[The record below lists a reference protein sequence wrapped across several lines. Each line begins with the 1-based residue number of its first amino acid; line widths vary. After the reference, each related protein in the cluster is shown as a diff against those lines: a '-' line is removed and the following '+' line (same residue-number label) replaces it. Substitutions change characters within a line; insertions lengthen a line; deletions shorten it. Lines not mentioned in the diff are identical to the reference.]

1 MSEATTTER
10 PNKVSI
16 SDAGP
21 ARKKI
26 TIEVPAETVS
36 EKLRGSLDL
45 FMGEAQIPGFRK
57 GRAPRNLVERKFGQS
72 MRDETKRQL
81 IAAAYQDAIKDAN
94 LRIVGEP
101 FSETLDKAELK
112 DGQAFEFEVE
122 VEVMPDF
129 TVPEL
134 EGIQVKRPTMEVTEA
149 MVDEEFKKLLINE
162 GRLESREVAEPGDYL
177 TGRGRMVGKDG
188 TEFYDI
194 NGAVV
199 QKPTADKN
207 GQGMILGVIVPDFD
221 AQFGSP
227 KPGDT
232 ATIKVKGP
240 EQHEVEGVRGND
252 LTITFEVERIDRIIP
267 ADSQVILNQ
276 FGMTNEEQ
284 LRFAIRQRLTQRVMI
299 QQQSVMR
306 QQIAAHLLKNTQMEL
321 PQRLTAQQAMRTL
334 ERQRLELMYRGV
346 EPAVI
351 EQRMAE
357 LRSAS
362 GQMAAQELKLFFIL
376 AQIAEN
382 LNIQVTEGEING
394 RIAQMAAERGIR
406 PESLRQEMIQRNQVY
421 GIFQQIREHKTF
433 DALLAKSTITDMP
446 VDEFNKA
453 MEAERKAAAS

>member
-26 TIEVPAETVS
+26 SIEVPAETVS
-36 EKLRGSLDL
+36 EKLRGSLDM

-57 GRAPRNLVERKFGQS
+57 GRAPRGLVERKFGQS

-81 IAAAYQDAIKDAN
+81 VAAAYQDAIKDAN

-112 DGQAFEFEVE
+112 DGHAFEFEVE

-134 EGIQVKRPTMEVTEA
+134 DGIQIKRPTMEVAES
-149 MVDEEFKKLLINE
+149 MVDEEFNKLLINE
-162 GRLESREVAEPGDYL
+162 GRLESRDTPEPGDYL

-199 QKPTADKN
+199 QKPAKDKN

-221 AQFGSP
+221 KQFGSP
-227 KPGDT
+227 KAGET
-232 ATIKVKGP
+232 ATVKVKGP

-267 ADSQVILNQ
+267 ADAEVLVKQ
-276 FGMTNEEQ
+276 FGMANEEQ
-284 LRFAIRQRLTQRVMI
+284 LRFAIRQRLSQRLMI
-299 QQQSVMR
+299 QQQSVLR
-306 QQIAAHLLKNTQMEL
+306 QQIAAHLIKNTPMEL
-321 PQRLTAQQAMRTL
+321 PQRLTAQQALRTL

-394 RIAQMAAERGIR
+394 RIAQMASERGVR

-433 DALLAKSTITDMP
+433 DALLSKAAITDMP
-446 VDEFNKA
+446 VEEFNKS